1 MSSTTLGLPLTWR
14 RIPERYGLIGS
25 ECENCK
31 TKYFPI
37 RKMCPKCRRK
47 GRVKEVKFSGK
58 GKVYSYAVIYS
69 PPTGFE
75 LDAPYIMAIVELVE
89 GPRVTAQIVDS
100 DAKDVKIGTPVEMI
114 FRKIQED
121 GKEGLIHYGF
131 KFKVV
136 R

>member
-1 MSSTTLGLPLTWR
+1 MSPANLGLPLTWR

-31 TKYFPI
+31 TNYFPV

-47 GRVKEVKFSGK
+47 GKMREVKFSGK
-58 GKVYSYAVIYS
+58 GKVYSYTVIYS

-75 LDAPYIMAIVELVE
+75 LDAPYAMGIIELAE
-89 GPRVTAQIVDS
+89 GPKLTAQIVDS
-100 DAKDVKIGTPVEMI
+100 DPKDVKIGTPVEMI

-121 GKEGLIHYGF
+121 GYEGLIHYGF

>member
-1 MSSTTLGLPLTWR
+1 MSSANLGLPLTWR

-31 TKYFPI
+31 TNYFPV

-47 GRVKEVKFSGK
+47 GKMREVKFSGK
-58 GKVYSYAVIYS
+58 GKVYTYTVIYS

-75 LDAPYIMAIVELVE
+75 LDAPYLMGIIELAE
-89 GPRVTAQIVDS
+89 GPKLTAQIVDS
-100 DAKDVKIGTPVEMI
+100 DPKDVKIGTPVEMI

-121 GKEGLIHYGF
+121 GYEGLIHYGF
-131 KFKVV
+131 
-136 R
+136 

>member
-1 MSSTTLGLPLTWR
+1 MSSANLGLPLTWR

-31 TKYFPI
+31 TNYFPV

-47 GRVKEVKFSGK
+47 GKMREVKFSGK
-58 GKVYSYAVIYS
+58 GKVYTYTVIYS

-75 LDAPYIMAIVELVE
+75 LDAPYLMGIIELAE
-89 GPRVTAQIVDS
+89 GPKLTAQIVDS
-100 DAKDVKIGTPVEMI
+100 DPKDVKIGTPVEMI

-121 GKEGLIHYGF
+121 GYEGLIHYGF

>member
-1 MSSTTLGLPLTWR
+1 MSSMTVGLPLTWR

-25 ECENCK
+25 RCEICGAN
-31 TKYFPI
+31 YFPV
-37 RKMCPKCRRK
+37 RKICPACRRK
-47 GRVKEVKFSGK
+47 GKMKDVKFSGR
-58 GKVYSYAVIYS
+58 GKIYSSTVIYS
-69 PPTGFE
+69 PPSGFE
-75 LDAPYIMAIVELVE
+75 LDAPYAMAIVELEE
-89 GPRVTAQIVDS
+89 GPRLTAQIEDGS
-100 DAKDVKIGTPVEMI
+100 MKDIKIGTPVEMI